1 MPDAGNAAP
10 SCYRHRWEAS
20 ASAAPA
26 RATAPATATPVAAAS
41 SAAPRATATARAT
54 AAPVTAASST
64 APRVAA
70 TAVPAAV
77 ATSDAPRDAING
89 ATMAVATSAA
99 PRATAT
105 ARAIATPVAAASSA
119 ASRVAATAVPAT
131 VATSDAPR
139 DAINGATVAVATNAA
154 PRATATARATAT
166 PVAAASST
174 APRATAAAQPTEY
187 ADAYDFAGLSQQP
200 RRSSIGAKHPPD
212 ADKEDEY
219 DFSSFPDEHASGGS
233 AAAPARSSSAAA
245 TWDDVA
251 IARKSSVREPSLGQV
266 AAAAPGVEEPT
277 KTAPRPPPRKAA
289 SSTTLTA
296 AAPTTAAPTA
306 PVTAAPTAPATA
318 APTAPATAAP
328 AVAAPAASAVDAP
341 AATAVAAP
349 AATAVAAPAATAVT
363 ATAAAAAA
371 VTATAAAAA
380 AAAAEASTAGSAR
393 VPSGEV
399 MALRARLEAAQHS
412 IATSEAR
419 RRAAVE
425 ATATAQAELAEKH
438 RVLRATR
445 ERLCD
450 LAEGV
455 SEALEAT
462 LASDPEVV
470 REEEA
475 MFMLRARLRC
485 AQEAVAKH
493 RARRDVMR
501 AKLDLMQRVAA
512 LAPTTARRPSS
523 ASPAIGGSGHRAT
536 PASTRLN
543 EDGLQAMM
551 KRLVPTKH
559 ELARRPG
566 LHPNSRRLFG
576 DQGVE
581 APLDPPGAAPPA
593 NPDAPVKA
601 HKVRRED
608 LIQHLYEGPM
618 QRLRELQRKHELEQ
632 QPSPSAV
639 MSQERLAGMM
649 KRLHDVPAASK
660 RRALARE
667 RTDAQAAEA
676 VGATT
681 LLKGE
686 RVVGD
691 RPRDAPQARAAV
703 LHGGHAARSTM
714 RDPLGMY
721 GPTAPGSAHGGG
733 ILLPGVTLVGGARA
747 EDMALGTAFVADDR
761 YSTGSSHGIM
771 VGSGSL
777 ETRAKPAP
785 KPAPKPVS
793 AQHYGDELSPP
804 SSSIPPSPPSSSR
817 PSSSPLP
824 EGDQYELTVPEG
836 YRACEDLPVVLPDGR
851 SILVAIPDGLGPGD
865 DFVALLPRAGRS
877 EA

>member
-1 MPDAGNAAP
+1 MPPG
-10 SCYRHRWEAS
+10 E
-20 ASAAPA
+20 AAPA
-26 RATAPATATPVAAAS
+26 RATATATATPVAAAS
-41 SAAPRATATARAT
+41 S
-54 AAPVTAASST
+54 
-64 APRVAA
+64 
-70 TAVPAAV
+70 
-77 ATSDAPRDAING
+77 
-89 ATMAVATSAA
+89 
-99 PRATAT
+99 
-105 ARAIATPVAAASSA
+105 
-119 ASRVAATAVPAT
+119 
-131 VATSDAPR
+131 
-139 DAINGATVAVATNAA
+139 AA

-219 DFSSFPDEHASGGS
+219 DFSSFHDEHASGGS

-266 AAAAPGVEEPT
+266 AAAAPGVDEPT
-277 KTAPRPPPRKAA
+277 NTAPRPPPRKAA

-371 VTATAAAAA
+371 TAATAAAAV
-380 AAAAEASTAGSAR
+380 ASTAGSAIG
-393 VPSGEV
+393 PSDEV

-412 IATSEAR
+412 ITASEAR

-425 ATATAQAELAEKH
+425 ATATAQAQLAEKR

-450 LAEGV
+450 LAENV

-462 LASDPEVV
+462 LASDPEVA
-470 REEEA
+470 REEES

-493 RARRDVMR
+493 RMRRDEMR
-501 AKLDLMQRVAA
+501 ANLDLMRRVAA

-523 ASPAIGGSGHRAT
+523 AAPAIGGSGHSGRRAT

-576 DQGVE
+576 EQGVVLGIE
-581 APLDPPGAAPPA
+581 APPDPPGTAPPA
-593 NPDAPVKA
+593 NPDAPKKPP
-601 HKVRRED
+601 KVRRED

-618 QRLRELQRKHELEQ
+618 QKLRELQKKQEQ
-632 QPSPSAV
+632 ERQPSPSAV

-649 KRLHDVPAASK
+649 KRLHDAPAASK

-676 VGATT
+676 VGART
-681 LLKGE
+681 LNKGAS
-686 RVVGD
+686 VVGD
-691 RPRDAPQARAAV
+691 RPRDTPQVRAAV

-721 GPTAPGSAHGGG
+721 GPTAPGSAQGGTHGGG
-733 ILLPGVTLVGGARA
+733 IFLPGGTLVGGARA
-747 EDMALGTAFVADDR
+747 EDMALGTAFVADDP
-761 YSTGSSHGIM
+761 YSSHGIM
-771 VGSGSL
+771 VGSRSP
-777 ETRAKPAP
+777 EAPVKPAP
-785 KPAPKPVS
+785 KPAPKHAP
-793 AQHYGDELSPP
+793 AQHYGNELAPP
-804 SSSIPPSPPSSSR
+804 SIPPSPPSSSR
-817 PSSSPLP
+817 PSSSSPFP
-824 EGDQYELTVPEG
+824 EGDQYELTIPEG

-865 DFVALLPRAGRS
+865 DFVALLPRAGPL
-877 EA
+877 

>member
-1 MPDAGNAAP
+1 M
-10 SCYRHRWEAS
+10 
-20 ASAAPA
+20 
-26 RATAPATATPVAAAS
+26 
-41 SAAPRATATARAT
+41 
-54 AAPVTAASST
+54 
-64 APRVAA
+64 
-70 TAVPAAV
+70 
-77 ATSDAPRDAING
+77 
-89 ATMAVATSAA
+89 
-99 PRATAT
+99 
-105 ARAIATPVAAASSA
+105 
-119 ASRVAATAVPAT
+119 
-131 VATSDAPR
+131 
-139 DAINGATVAVATNAA
+139 
-154 PRATATARATAT
+154 
-166 PVAAASST
+166 AAASST

-219 DFSSFPDEHASGGS
+219 DFSSFHDEHASGGS
-233 AAAPARSSSAAA
+233 AAAAARSNSAAA

-266 AAAAPGVEEPT
+266 AAAAPRVEEPT

-349 AATAVAAPAATAVT
+349 AATAVAAPAAT
-363 ATAAAAAA
+363 A

-551 KRLVPTKH
+551 KRLVPVPTKH